1 MTEEEKQA
9 IQEIFNKRLQELAL
23 VADFKL
29 TETFWDDVEAKLS
42 PKHPSDN
49 AICLGWDGDNDGNLM
64 RGYVT
69 RHFDHYREIP
79 TAEDALKV
87 VEVFAAARRA
97 DTPDLVDG
105 IEMAASS
112 IQKLID
118 NAATG

>member
-9 IQEIFNKRLQELAL
+9 VEEIFNKRIQELAK

-29 TETFWDDVEAKLS
+29 TATFWDDVEAKLS

-49 AICLGWDGDNDGNLM
+49 AICLGWDGDNDGDLM

-79 TAEDALKV
+79 TAQDALEAV
-87 VEVFAAARRA
+87 VAAFMHG
-97 DTPDLVDG
+97 DTSGYKKAYNTIRD
-105 IEMAASS
+105 
-112 IQKLID
+112 LID